1 MINKKNLNTRV
12 TILPWVSRKEVQ
24 TYIKNA
30 KLYVSSSRYE
40 GMPYSV
46 IESMALSIPSVLT
59 NTDGNRDLV
68 IDKISGYLVE
78 IGDYVEM
85 ANKTI
90 NLLNKS
96 ELRKKL
102 AFEANKLFMQNH
114 LLSNY
119 MQNLTAHY
127 QKHS

>member
-1 MINKKNLNTRV
+1 
-12 TILPWVSRKEVQ
+12 VQ

-68 IDKISGYLVE
+68 IDKTSGYLVE

-85 ANKTI
+85 ANKII

-114 LLSNY
+114 LLSSY